1 MRTTLLLAA
10 LLLVGTAQASV
21 PAPEAA
27 DAPLVGQGAPTK
39 PSDDEDEEEAP
50 KTPAPK
56 PGEAAPGEKKA
67 APGAPATTPSAPV
80 VIQPAPPGTIPPPAE
95 LKLVSGAP
103 LFNPNVKVHIVEQKQ
118 FSDSGKREV
127 VLYPIAAQV
136 NGKFTE
142 HLGTMGSFVWHLQ
155 ENFGLMLTGGYNWYN
170 QESAFNSE
178 LVDKAS
184 IEAQAATSLLQTW
197 DVLGGVEVTPLYG
210 KFTFFDNTLAHFGL
224 VINGGAGAGGTRHM
238 LKPEATQ
245 SDGTVNPAT
254 FGDTGVRFMGTIG
267 AGFRLSIGSRF
278 SFRLEVRDVVYTARV
293 EKVNGCDVTD
303 LKAMRDKSNTG
314 GDPTSVTV
322 SASCKAT
329 EFTGV
334 DPNTG
339 YKRAGN
345 IPLAYNLV
353 KTPSSDVLNNVGVYL
368 GASFLF

>member
-10 LLLVGTAQASV
+10 LLLVGTARASV
-21 PAPEAA
+21 PEDKGS
-27 DAPLVGQGAPTK
+27 DAPLLAQAPTK

-50 KTPAPK
+50 KGGVKPPEPTKPGETPAAPATAPK
-56 PGEAAPGEKKA
+56 PAAPA
-67 APGAPATTPSAPV
+67 A
-80 VIQPAPPGTIPPPAE
+80 VIQPPPPGTIPPAAE
-95 LKLVSGAP
+95 MKLVSGAP

-118 FSDSGKREV
+118 FSDSGKREL
-127 VLYPIAAQV
+127 VLYPVTAQV

-170 QESAFNSE
+170 QESSFNSE
-178 LVDKAS
+178 LVDKFR

-197 DVLGGVEVTPLYG
+197 DLLGGVEVTPLYG
-210 KFTFFDNTLAHFGL
+210 KFTFFENNLAHFGL
-224 VINGGAGAGGTRHM
+224 VLIGGAGAGGTRHL

-245 SDGTVNPAT
+245 SDGTINPAT

-293 EKVNGCDVTD
+293 EKVNGCDVID
-303 LKAMRDKSNTG
+303 LKAMRDASAAGK
-314 GDPTSVTV
+314 DPTSVTV
-322 SASCKAT
+322 SASCRAT
-329 EFTGV
+329 DFAGV
-334 DPNTG
+334 DPQTG

-353 KTPSSDVLNNVGVYL
+353 KPPVSSDVLNNVGVYL